1 MKKTTV
7 LALGLLAC
15 SSAANAASPL
25 PLKIYSG
32 APDTIRSASTTIVA
46 VTSPGATATIDGD
59 AVHVYKTGSFGA
71 KVNLTPGVNAIEV
84 CATRGADKA
93 SQTISIY
100 YDTVAPA
107 RPKAPKESPVE
118 TRFIEPRWVETIPGA
133 YLQYGNGQDRL
144 GGSKMGFID
153 GGIVLKALG
162 KTGSLFCVALGD
174 NRIAYLPD
182 EYARPAAAPEVA
194 GAVNTGSWSV
204 ADAGDCDRVS
214 IALPR
219 RLAYQ
224 YSTSL
229 DPSVIF
235 VDIFGATDNSN
246 WITQRTLELGIID
259 YVNFCQPL
267 SDVYRV
273 ELHLT
278 PGAQWG
284 FHVGYEGNNLVI
296 DVRHRP
302 AFKSLKD
309 LTIGLDAGHG
319 GPYPGAISPSG
330 LVEKEVNLD
339 IINHIKAMLEA
350 KGAKVVMTRDG
361 DTGPS
366 MGERKRIWRDA
377 KVDLAV
383 SVHNNSGGGALSSPG
398 TAVLYKH
405 LFCRPLARAVT
416 ARLLETGLPL
426 FGIVQ
431 NFNFS
436 LNGPTEFP
444 EVLVEGM
451 FMSSL
456 QEEEKLA
463 DPDFRRLVAAK
474 IVAGIEDY
482 LKSCQPKK

>member
-1 MKKTTV
+1 MKH
-7 LALGLLAC
+7 LFLLSLCIAGIALVSPAQD
-15 SSAANAASPL
+15 SSL

-32 APDTIRSASTTIVA
+32 APDTIRSARTTIVC
-46 VTSPGATATIDGD
+46 VTAPGATASIGGRD
-59 AVHVYKTGSFGA
+59 VKVYATGSFGSEVSLIPGENVIPVRVSRNGLSA
-71 KVNLTPGVNAIEV
+71 SRELKV
-84 CATRGADKA
+84 
-93 SQTISIY
+93 Y
-100 YDTVAPA
+100 YDATPSAPRAAAPEAPETRFMEA
-107 RPKAPKESPVE
+107 RYVE
-118 TRFIEPRWVETIPGA
+118 TRPGA
-133 YLQYGNGQDRL
+133 YLQYGNGDDRL

-153 GGIVLKALG
+153 EGIRLKAIG
-162 KTGSLFCVALGD
+162 EKGSLLCVRLGED
-174 NRIAYLPD
+174 RTAYLPKEHCVD
-182 EYARPAAAPEVA
+182 VA
-194 GAVNTGSWSV
+194 DSGIQLPVNTGSWSV
-204 ADAGDCDRVS
+204 SDMGKKDRVS
-214 IALPR
+214 ISLPC

-224 YSTSL
+224 YCTDLEPST
-229 DPSVIF
+229 IT

-246 WITQRTLELGIID
+246 WITQRTLTLGIID
-259 YVNFCQPL
+259 YVDFRQVS

-273 ELHLT
+273 ILRLKDSL
-278 PGAQWG
+278 QWG
-284 FHVGYEGNNLVI
+284 FHVGYEGNQLVI

-302 AFKSLKD
+302 QSLALKN

-319 GPYPGAISPSG
+319 GQYPGARSPSG
-330 LVEKEVNLD
+330 LVEKDVNLD
-339 IINHIKAMLEA
+339 IVLKIRQLLEA
-350 KGAKVVMTRDG
+350 RGAKVVLTREG

-366 MGERKRIWRDA
+366 MAERKRIWREA
-377 KVDLAV
+377 EVDLAV

-405 LFCRPLARAVT
+405 LFCRPMAQAVT
-416 ARLLETGLPL
+416 ARLLETDLPL

-463 DPDFRRLVAAK
+463 DPQFRTLVAQK

-482 LKSCQPKK
+482 LKTASKQK

>member
-1 MKKTTV
+1 MKRILS
-7 LALGLLAC
+7 LAF
-15 SSAANAASPL
+15 AASALVAGAQEAPM
-25 PLKIYSG
+25 LKIYSG
-32 APDTIRSASTTIVA
+32 APDTIRSAETTLVC
-46 VTSPGATATIDGD
+46 VTTPGAIAKVDGRD
-59 AVHVYKTGSFGA
+59 VHVYRTGSFGTKLA
-71 KVNLTPGVNAIEV
+71 LEPGANRITVDVEKDGLKTQKVLDIF
-84 CATRGADKA
+84 R
-93 SQTISIY
+93 
-100 YDTVAPA
+100 DTNP
-107 RPKAPKESPVE
+107 APKKEAQAEEQES
-118 TRFIEPRWVETIPGA
+118 RFMEPRWVETKAGA
-133 YLQYGNGQDRL
+133 YLQYGNGDDRL

-153 GGIVLKALG
+153 EGILLKAVG
-162 KTGSLFCVALGD
+162 QKGSLYCVALGD
-174 NRIAYLPD
+174 NRVAYLAK
-182 EYARPAAAPEVA
+182 EYAVDASAPALT

-204 ADAGDCDRVS
+204 ADEGDVDRVS

-219 RLAYQ
+219 RLAYS
-224 YSTSL
+224 YATELEPST
-229 DPSVIF
+229 IT
-235 VDIFGATDNSN
+235 VDVYGATDNSN
-246 WITQRTLELGIID
+246 WITQRTATLGIID
-259 YVNFCQPL
+259 YVDFRQVD
-267 SDVYRV
+267 SDIYRV
-273 ELHLT
+273 ILRLK
-278 PGAQWG
+278 PGVQWG
-284 FHVGYEGNNLVI
+284 FHVGYNGNSLTI

-302 AFKSLKD
+302 ASLALKN

-319 GPYPGAISPSG
+319 GKYPGAKSPSG

-339 IINHIKAMLEA
+339 IILHIKEMLEA
-350 KGAKVVMTRDG
+350 KGAKVVMTRTG

-366 MGERKRIWRDA
+366 MGERKRIWREA

-405 LFCRPLARAVT
+405 LFCRPMAQAVT

-463 DPDFRRLVAAK
+463 DPAFRRLVAQK

-482 LKSCQPKK
+482 LKAAK